1 MKKAKR
7 LLAVLLA
14 ALMLFGSASISS
26 YAYLSE
32 AEDYHVAT
40 LTGGEKYYFSYDQGA
55 TWVLD
60 MIDDMLND
68 AQIVLTCSDLNELAD
83 IGVNIFT
90 SNIMLNLDKFLGN
103 HGAYDENGEEA
114 IDLRS
119 VDGLI
124 RSLAGVFDC
133 LNSGGLANI
142 ANFLGVLGDIIQD
155 NGLQATGLNDSI
167 LRNNGTSKDTA
178 VLEMLVLWITNQ
190 KVMLRSVL
198 DGTFDFGSILKGLL
212 GDMLGDLLPV
222 GITWGSQ
229 AGVNNAIN
237 TNKLI
242 RDLIYNLLIDSS
254 ATAAP
259 EGTTLDNWVQKLI
272 DWALIYGT
280 GTDAASGATSML
292 GVNAEPL
299 MPALADQ
306 PGGASIDNRTIEVDR
321 DKDGTKETTTMSFY
335 QLVNNVIN
343 ALMGGMLYDIVYDL
357 LIDLLEIEITEEF
370 PKGDPAILQDEMF
383 SIIIGAVEGLLTA
396 NGAPKITFT
405 EEENTYPLP
414 KLTKLIN
421 WLLVGDKETGT
432 FPALDA
438 FILID
443 YTGIHIQ
450 DNFMSLLNDVA
461 RLLINLL
468 PSLGLF
474 ASSEHL
480 AYTPDALNESWY
492 IDENFNLVS
501 SLDDS
506 KVTQTYVTYETNEV
520 VYPVDFVVDSD
531 GVSTPVAYC
540 YLDDKSAVNLKDAN
554 GNGDINGDLI
564 RPNYVI
570 TTKMVFANIIKLAF
584 NDMVDGCYFPEWTTD
599 IPSVLA
605 YGVAAIAAPIV
616 PENNYYE
623 RLDAYHE
630 LVTSGSLSSSITLGD
645 GTVVE
650 ALPYTTFK
658 TIPIKNISGTVVENR
673 NVEIPSAALTILC
686 SFAADRLNGVFHF
699 KADAHKF
706 STDTSLE
713 RFACEFLI
721 WALDQYMPAFI
732 GQWNASSKKFEAVVV
747 DVDGTSGSS
756 TYSAKGLFSDILTT
770 TVNSVYD
777 DFGKRTVKA
786 TANWDVVYELID
798 NTLFKLL
805 PASWLPELNGSSQL
819 FNEWLFGNLIN
830 FNIQGI
836 LGLFSVNLDPEAELN
851 KSVTQVLLNIID
863 RVLALVFNDNAILE
877 PSGRTNVVTGNNTTS
892 YSTLNQILDC
902 SSSDSGLPK
911 MIWNLLDFLNKY
923 KNPLLSTILPL
934 VVSSS
939 YSRPFDTDYLTANG
953 RTMSTYSIDN
963 LKDYVADLYE
973 DTNAYAVKVFTN
985 EEDAEA
991 ATNNKASVLKNEDGV
1006 RTDVLL
1012 SNGTVFGTYGS
1023 LQEAKEIVEK
1033 LKKSYYKTECVDETL
1048 PEEERTYTY
1057 TVYFSTDY
1065 LSSAGTVTPKTDSDG
1080 RAYNEYSGFRYA
1092 QLTSRTAEK
1101 PFVTYDDD
1109 YRFFAYEDFGPAGYY
1124 YNNEKDARDNAESF
1138 ISSYDG
1144 FVDELGDAY
1153 GAWYMFYVE
1162 SQLKSRDLLDT
1173 NGDGRSVMSDTD
1185 GDYVAETTDGDGN
1198 VTDPGYPVD
1207 GDPSIP
1213 KNTMYPYYTRN
1224 ANKFYYYDVDKA
1236 VATRSQAVGSGTF
1249 EGFINPTTG
1258 QVVTGY
1264 TTDQFS
1270 TNNFEQ
1276 LAMAVEAGFDP
1287 EQNVTLSVEDTE
1299 KIVRLIL
1306 GTVDFDITLNADGEY
1321 NGSLQWNTLTAD
1333 HYNTITTWLAQNG
1346 FTYEEYE
1353 ITDGNE
1359 QTNGTTGYLLKRP
1372 KFQLIQDG
1380 SMTFTNAVYS
1390 HSAAPNLNAADIANR
1405 ARKAI
1410 NSNDTYEDEMDI
1422 AISNGYYKYVAAI
1435 YQNRQQLYNEIDE
1448 CSWRLESAEAGRA
1461 LTAETTMVEWVL
1473 DLTED
1478 AYMGAKGRNYGF
1490 EYDEN
1495 GKQVFNA
1502 DGSPSIVKMYTTTS
1516 YEKFRNAYDFAE
1528 DVYEASKNGN
1538 ILASGITQSMLT
1550 AAYEGVLTAWQ
1561 QLVEFTGFADWAQI
1575 DSFVSMAESILN
1587 DPYISDPQF
1596 GIQSGLTELRT
1607 ALTDALVYTDFE
1619 GSSFDNVLSSKQNYD
1634 SEYQDEIDLAAANLN
1649 KAIQSLVYFSNPSL
1663 SQDPTQEEVVTILP
1677 TVYKD
1682 QIQYAHIFGLKEGI
1696 GFGDGTLTAEAV
1708 IESLG
1713 LKVTGMAVG
1722 GDSTVSRSNAS
1733 RGSGTDARLDGRYQ
1747 NYLRFRYFAV
1757 LYGDINGDTRIDG
1770 TDAAALTIYINKNEN
1785 TAALMGE
1792 AKFEAADVTHNGSV
1806 DIEDVQLI
1814 QSHYTLVEVDINNDG
1829 VADVIDQNSH
1839 GPITQAVAE

>member
-14 ALMLFGSASISS
+14 ALMIFGSASVSS
-26 YAYLSE
+26 YAYISD
-32 AEDYHVAT
+32 AEDWNKAT

-60 MIDDMLND
+60 MLDDLLGD
-68 AQIVLTCSDLNELAD
+68 AQIVLTCEDLNELAD
-83 IGVNIFT
+83 VGLNIFT
-90 SNIMLNLDKFLGN
+90 SNMLLNLDDFLADAGS
-103 HGAYDENGEEA
+103 YDENGKEA

-124 RSLAGVFDC
+124 KSLSGVFDC
-133 LNSGGLANI
+133 LNSGGLSKI
-142 ANFLGVLGDIIQD
+142 ANFLGLLGDLID
-155 NGLQATGLNDSI
+155 ESNGLQATGLNGSI
-167 LRNNGTSKDTA
+167 LRYNGTSKDTA

-190 KVMLRSVL
+190 KPMLQAVL
-198 DGTFDFGSILKGLL
+198 AGTFDFGSLLKSLL

-222 GITWGSQ
+222 EIKWGSQ
-229 AGVNNAIN
+229 AGVDNAIN
-237 TNKLI
+237 TQALI
-242 RDLIYNLLIDSS
+242 RDLLYTMLVDSS

-259 EGTTLDNWVQKLI
+259 EGSTLDSWVQQLI

-292 GVNAEPL
+292 GVNVEPM
-299 MPALADQ
+299 MPALANQ
-306 PGGASIDNRTIEVDR
+306 PGKASIGAETITVDR
-321 DKDGTKETTTMSFY
+321 DKDGVTETTTMSFY

-357 LIDLLEIEITEEF
+357 LADMLGIEITEQF
-370 PKGDPAILQDEMF
+370 PMGDPAVLQDEMF
-383 SIIIGAVEGLLTA
+383 SIIVGAVEGLLTA
-396 NGAPKITFT
+396 NGAPDITFT
-405 EEENTYPLP
+405 EEENTYPVP
-414 KLTKLIN
+414 KLKKLLD
-421 WLLVGDKETGT
+421 WLLVGDKEKGT
-432 FPALDA
+432 FAALDA

-443 YTGIHIQ
+443 YEGIHVQ

-492 IDENFNLVS
+492 IDADFNLVS

-506 KVTQTYVTYETNEV
+506 KVTQTYVTYETKEV
-520 VYPVDFVVDSD
+520 IYPVDFVVDSD

-540 YLDDKSAVNLKDAN
+540 YLDDKSAVNLIDAE

-570 TTKMVFANIIKLAF
+570 TTNMVFANIIKLAF

-616 PENNYYE
+616 PENNYYA
-623 RLDAYHE
+623 RLNAYHE
-630 LVTSGSLSSSITLGD
+630 LTSTGSLSSSVTLATGE
-645 GTVVE
+645 VVE
-650 ALPYTTFK
+650 GLPYSTFK
-658 TIPIKNISGTVVENR
+658 TIPIKDINGNVVENR
-673 NVEIPSAALTILC
+673 SVEIPKAALDILC
-686 SFAADRLNGVFHF
+686 SFAAARLNGVFHF
-699 KADAHKF
+699 KNDAHKF
-706 STDTSLE
+706 TTETTLE
-713 RFACEFLI
+713 QFACEFFI
-721 WALDQYMPAFI
+721 WALDQYAPAFI
-732 GQWNASSKKFEAVVV
+732 GQWNGTTNKFEPVIV
-747 DVDGTSGSS
+747 DVDGTTGTATYTATGIFSG
-756 TYSAKGLFSDILTT
+756 ILTT
-770 TVNSVYD
+770 TVNSVYS
-777 DFGKRTVKA
+777 DFAKRTVKE

-798 NTLFKLL
+798 NTLFRLL
-805 PASWLPELNGSSQL
+805 PASWLPNLNGSAQL
-819 FNEWLFGNLIN
+819 FNEWLFGNLIT

-836 LGLFSVNLDPEAELN
+836 LGLFSANTDPNAELN

-877 PSGRTNVVTGNNTTS
+877 PSGRTNVVMGNNTTS
-892 YSTLNQILDC
+892 YTTLNQILDC
-902 SSSDSGLPK
+902 SSANSGLPK
-911 MIWNLLDFLNKY
+911 LIWNLLDLLNKY

-939 YSRPFDTDYLTANG
+939 YSRPYDEGFLTANG
-953 RTMSTYSIDN
+953 KTEGSYCI
-963 LKDYVADLYE
+963 ADLEVYLDELYE
-973 DTNAYAVKVFTN
+973 DLNAYPVKVYTN

-991 ATNNKASVLKNEDGV
+991 ATDGRASAMKNEDGV

-1012 SNGTVFGTYGS
+1012 SNGTVFGSYDT
-1023 LQEAKEIVEK
+1023 LQEAKDIIDE
-1033 LKKSYYKTECVDETL
+1033 LKKAYYKTECDDETL

-1057 TVYFSTDY
+1057 TVYFADDY
-1065 LSSAGTVTPKTDSDG
+1065 LESAKNVTPMTDSEG
-1080 RAYNEYSGFRYA
+1080 RAYNEYSGFSYA
-1092 QLTSRTAEK
+1092 QLTSRTASN
-1101 PFVTYDDD
+1101 PYVSYDDD
-1109 YRFFAYEDFGPAGYY
+1109 YRFFAYEDFGNAGYY

-1138 ISSYDG
+1138 ISEYNS
-1144 FVDELGDAY
+1144 FVNDLGDAY

-1162 SQLKSRDLLDT
+1162 SQLKTKGLLDT
-1173 NGDGRSVMSDTD
+1173 NGDGRYLTADVTETVTNPD
-1185 GDYVAETTDGDGN
+1185 GTTADVTYYADGN
-1198 VTDPGYPVD
+1198 
-1207 GDPSIP
+1207 PSVP

-1224 ANKFYYYDVDKA
+1224 ANSFTYYDVDAAKNA
-1236 VATRSQAVGSGTF
+1236 RNQSAGVKSGFVGVNG
-1249 EGFINPTTG
+1249 EVITG
-1258 QVVTGY
+1258 VTS
-1264 TTDQFS
+1264 DHFS

-1276 LAMAVEAGFDP
+1276 LALAVEAGIDP

-1306 GTVDFDITLNADGEY
+1306 GTLEFDITLNADGAY

-1333 HYNTITTWLAQNG
+1333 HYNTITTWLSQNG

-1372 KFQLIQDG
+1372 KFRLIQDG
-1380 SMTFTNAVYS
+1380 SMTFTNGEYS
-1390 HSAAPNLNAADIANR
+1390 HAAAPVLSAADIANR
-1405 ARKAI
+1405 ARKAM
-1410 NSNDTYEDEMDI
+1410 NSSDTYEDDMVI
-1422 AISNGYYKYVAAI
+1422 AISNGYYKYISTI
-1435 YQNRQQLYNEIDE
+1435 YSNRQRLLNEIDE
-1448 CSWRLESAEAGRA
+1448 CSWRIENAEAGRS
-1461 LTAETTMVEWVL
+1461 LTAKTTMVRWVL
-1473 DLTED
+1473 DLTAD
-1478 AYMGAKGRNYGF
+1478 SYMGARGRNYGF
-1490 EYDEN
+1490 QYDEN
-1495 GKQVFNA
+1495 GKQVYNE
-1502 DGSPSIVKMYTTTS
+1502 DGTPAVVKMYTTSS

-1528 DVYEASKNGN
+1528 DVYEASKSGN

-1550 AAYEGVLTAWQ
+1550 QAYEGVLTAWQ
-1561 QLVEFTGFADWAQI
+1561 QLIQFTGFADWAQI
-1575 DSFVSMAESILN
+1575 DSFVSMAESILG
-1587 DPYISDPQF
+1587 DPYVSDPQF
-1596 GIQSGLTELRT
+1596 GVQSGLSELRT
-1607 ALTDALVYTDFE
+1607 ALTDALVYTDFD
-1619 GSSFDNVLSSKQNYD
+1619 GSTFDNVLGSKQNYD

-1663 SQDPTQEEVVTILP
+1663 SQNPEQEEVVTILP

-1682 QIQYAHIFGLKEGI
+1682 QIQYAHIYGLKEGI
-1696 GFGDGTLTAEAV
+1696 GFGDGTLSAEAV
-1708 IESLG
+1708 IDSLG
-1713 LKVTGMAVG
+1713 LKVTGMALG
-1722 GDSTVSRSNAS
+1722 GQSTVSRSNAS

-1770 TDAAALTIYINKNEN
+1770 TDASTLTLYILKNEN

-1806 DIEDVQLI
+1806 DMEDVQLI
-1814 QSHYTLVEVDINNDG
+1814 QSHYTLVEVDIDNDG
-1829 VADVIDQNSH
+1829 VADVIDQNAH
-1839 GPITQAVAE
+1839 GPIAQAVEG